1 MLEIHQVEMV
11 VQEHL
16 TQLQEQQQLTLV
28 ELVAVVGHVMVDP
41 LLEELVELVVVE
53 MGDLQMVQEIL
64 VQL

>member
-1 MLEIHQVEMV
+1 MLEIHQVEME